1 MSALRGTPGPDGG
14 DGPYLA
20 MALLTFDTRAGVEA
34 ALGET
39 HSAESM
45 GDIVNFTNVQPILQM
60 TTSL

>member
-1 MSALRGTPGPDGG
+1 
-14 DGPYLA
+14 

-45 GDIVNFTNVQPILQM
+45 GDIVNFTNVQPTLQM